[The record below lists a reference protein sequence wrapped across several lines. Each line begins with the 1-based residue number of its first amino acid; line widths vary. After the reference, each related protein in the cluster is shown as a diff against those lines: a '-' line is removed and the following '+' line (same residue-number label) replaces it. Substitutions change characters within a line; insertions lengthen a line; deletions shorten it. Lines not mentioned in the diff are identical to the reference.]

1 MSARSIAAAA
11 AALALC
17 ALPLAQSAFSKTVV
31 LSAPATTPVA
41 ELQAL
46 GRNVDGVVLADET
59 GGKVKWGALKG
70 RPRAVF
76 FGFTRCPVIC
86 PVTLWEVEAA
96 LAKIGTEGD
105 RIDVNFVSLD
115 PKRDT
120 PDVLKNYLSSF
131 KGRVRGFTG
140 SDKEVA
146 RLAKGY
152 DVAHRKVPTSADD
165 YTMDHTAAVFL
176 IDANGKVVDTVA
188 YGTPQDVLVTR
199 LKTLAAAK

>member
-1 MSARSIAAAA
+1 MIARSTFAALT
-11 AALALC
+11 ALALG
-17 ALPLAQSAFSKTVV
+17 ALPLSQIALSKTAV
-31 LSAPATTPVA
+31 LTAPATTPVA

-46 GRNVDGVVLADET
+46 GRNVDNVILADET
-59 GGKVKWGALKG
+59 GGKVRWGTLKG

-96 LAKIGTEGD
+96 LAKIGAEGD

-120 PDVLKNYLSSF
+120 PEILKNYLSAF

-146 RLAKGY
+146 RLAKGF
-152 DVAHRKVPTSADD
+152 DVVHRKVPTGADD

-176 IDANGKVVDTVA
+176 IDASGKVVDTLG
-188 YGTPQDVLVTR
+188 YGTPQDVMVTR
-199 LKTLAAAK
+199 LKTLAESK